1 MVCKC
6 SSFSKRGISRFHI
19 SFRWWSGKKI
29 HDTGS
34 CSQTSPA
41 WTWRCKSRIWR
52 CKPFVEKLGIR
63 WFFTDSTMVNHYG
76 EYSSSFFQPPNK
88 QNLRIFLSTTT
99 LPLKID
105 GWKTIRFPLGKL
117 SYQVRSVS
125 FQGCNPMAKGV
136 RFGSLIAMCFKVPNV
151 KQKVDG

>member
-1 MVCKC
+1 
-6 SSFSKRGISRFHI
+6 
-19 SFRWWSGKKI
+19 
-29 HDTGS
+29 
-34 CSQTSPA
+34 
-41 WTWRCKSRIWR
+41 
-52 CKPFVEKLGIR
+52 
-63 WFFTDSTMVNHYG
+63 MVNHYG

-136 RFGSLIAMCFKVPNV
+136 TFWKFDCNVFQSSKCETKSRWVVFPCFSLWKLPFIFGLLCCGISE
-151 KQKVDG
+151 G